1 MRRKPDGANFAKWG
15 VWMAGSGTQ
24 GTTDYEDRFWTS
36 PDGLKLHYRD
46 YAGPDTRPPLLCLPG
61 LTRNARD
68 FEGLANRFAGEWRMI
83 CVDLRGRGDS
93 EYAKDWESYN
103 PLTYLADIEALL
115 AQVDM
120 RRFVAIGTSLGGLL
134 TMLLAATNAQRI
146 AGAVLNDIGP
156 VIEPEGLERIRS
168 YVGQMRSFPTW
179 MHAARALE
187 ESLGDI
193 YPDYTIPEWLRMAKR
208 LMDYT
213 GNERI
218 AFDYDMKIAE
228 PFRQPGGETAS
239 PNMWP
244 AFEAL
249 AGRPVLALRGALSDI
264 LSDATLKVMCARL
277 PDAEGVT
284 ITRTGHAPT
293 FDEPE
298 ALDAVARF
306 LAKVS

>member
-1 MRRKPDGANFAKWG
+1 
-15 VWMAGSGTQ
+15 MAGTSMHGI
-24 GTTDYEDRFWTS
+24 TDYQGRFWTS

-46 YAGPDTRPPLLCLPG
+46 YAGREDRPPLLCLPG

-68 FEGLANRFAGEWRMI
+68 FEPVAQRFAGEWRVI
-83 CVDLRGRGDS
+83 CPDLRGRGDS
-93 EYAKDWESYN
+93 EYAKDAESYN
-103 PLTYLADIEALL
+103 PLTYLADLEALL
-115 AQVDM
+115 AEAGIE
-120 RRFVAIGTSLGGLL
+120 RFVAVGTSLGGLL
-134 TMLLAATNAQRI
+134 TMLLAVSGPQRI

-156 VIEPEGLERIRS
+156 VIEPAGLERIRS

-187 ESLGDI
+187 ESQGEI
-193 YPDYTIPEWLRMAKR
+193 YPGYAISDWLRLAKR

-213 GNERI
+213 GNGRI

-228 PFRQPGGETAS
+228 PFRQPGGESAS

-249 AGRPVLALRGALSDI
+249 GGRPVLAMRGELSDI
-264 LSDATLKVMCARL
+264 LSDATLKVMAARL
-277 PDAEGVT
+277 PGMESLT
-284 ITRTGHAPT
+284 IPRTGHAPT
-293 FDEPE
+293 LDEPE
-298 ALDAVARF
+298 ALEGIARL